1 MISSPK
7 QRIGP
12 LLILSAVLAGV
23 LALEV
28 MAGPFFVPEA
38 PAVSPGA
45 KNSVDFPRESPAEKP
60 AISAFAEVVERPLFT
75 PSRRPPPPKTDST
88 IAASP
93 EKPETFDLIGVIISA
108 DRRMALL
115 RTVASS
121 EVMQAVEG
129 QSIGGWEVHAIKPT
143 QVVLRRGN
151 DSEVIKINDA
161 AKPPAGS
168 SPAVNNPSAPKN
180 SSVSGEAGSPDAP
193 TTPPSSATPWSGTPE

>member
-38 PAVSPGA
+38 TSVSPGA
-45 KNSVDFPRESPAEKP
+45 KNSVVLPRESPAEKP
-60 AISAFAEVVERPLFT
+60 AISTFAEVVERPLFT

-161 AKPPAGS
+161 AKPSAQS

-193 TTPPSSATPWSGTPE
+193 TIPPSPATPW

>member
-12 LLILSAVLAGV
+12 LLSLSAVLAGV

-60 AISAFAEVVERPLFT
+60 AISTFAEVVERPLFT

-88 IAASP
+88 IAASSP
-93 EKPETFDLIGVIISA
+93 KPETFDLIGVIISA
-108 DRRMALL
+108 DRRMALSADGGL
-115 RTVASS
+115 ERGDAGGRRSKYWRLGGACHQAYTSS
-121 EVMQAVEG
+121 F
-129 QSIGGWEVHAIKPT
+129 
-143 QVVLRRGN
+143 
-151 DSEVIKINDA
+151 
-161 AKPPAGS
+161 
-168 SPAVNNPSAPKN
+168 
-180 SSVSGEAGSPDAP
+180 
-193 TTPPSSATPWSGTPE
+193 ATRE